1 MKVVHCIYGFNTG
14 GAETMLID
22 IVNEQCKTADV
33 TLVVVNKSY
42 DRSLL
47 DKIDR
52 SVRVVLLNRKPGS
65 RSPFPIL
72 RFNMLLL
79 RLRPD
84 VIHCHQASLAPIIF
98 PIWKNLVFTAHC
110 MNIPTNMFHRYKRIF
125 AISDA
130 VCDEIIGHGYS
141 NVTKVI
147 NGIDVDAIAMRG
159 NERRHSPFHIVQV
172 ARLDKNQKG
181 QDILIKAVA
190 SLKARGNDDIAVDL
204 IGTGVSLQELQ
215 TLAAKCGVESQIRF
229 LGLRDRNYIY
239 AHLKDY
245 DLMCHPSR
253 HEGFGLTVAEAMA
266 ARVPVA
272 VSVGDG
278 PFEIIGRGRLGRG
291 FATEDAEACADAI
304 AEIYDNY
311 AVALQCVDDARRHV
325 AENYSIANTANVY
338 LKNYISCKTDVK

>member
-1 MKVVHCIYGFNTG
+1 MKIVHCIYGFNTG

-110 MNIPTNMFHRYKRIF
+110 MDIPTKMFHRYKLVF
-125 AISDA
+125 AISDSVRA
-130 VCDEIIGHGYS
+130 DIIERGYG
-141 NVTKVI
+141 NVTTVF
-147 NGIDVDAIAMRG
+147 NGIDIDAIGRRG
-159 NERRHSPFHIVQV
+159 DEDHHSPLRIVQV
-172 ARLDKNQKG
+172 GRLDKDNKG
-181 QDILIKAVA
+181 QDILIKAV
-190 SLKARGNDDIAVDL
+190 SLLKARGNDDIAVDF

-278 PFEIIGRGRLGRG
+278 PFEIIGQGLFGRG

-311 AVALQCVDDARRHV
+311 AEALQRVDDARRHV

>member
-1 MKVVHCIYGFNTG
+1 MKIVHCIYGFNTG

-33 TLVVVNKSY
+33 ILVVVNKSY
-42 DRSLL
+42 DRALL

-84 VIHCHQASLAPIIF
+84 VIHSHQASLAPIIL
-98 PIWKNLVFTAHC
+98 PVWR
-110 MNIPTNMFHRYKRIF
+110 NMVLTVHDVSILPKWFQRYKRLF

-130 VCDEIIGHGYS
+130 VYDEIIGHGYS

-147 NGIDVDAIAMRG
+147 NGIDVEAIAMRG
-159 NERRHSPFHIVQV
+159 NEFRHSPFRIVQV
-172 ARLDKNQKG
+172 ARLDKNKKG

-190 SLKARGNDDIAVDL
+190 SLKARGNNDIAVDF

-215 TLAAKCGVESQIRF
+215 TLASECGVESQIRF
-229 LGLRDRNYIY
+229 LGLRDRSYIY

-253 HEGFGLTVAEAMA
+253 FEGFGLTVAEAVA

-272 VSVGDG
+272 VSIGDG
-278 PFEIIGRGRLGRG
+278 PFEIIGRGLFGRG
-291 FATEDAEACADAI
+291 FATENAEACADAI

-311 AVALQCVDDARRHV
+311 AAALQCVDDARRHV
-325 AENYSIANTANVY
+325 GENYSIRTTARAY
-338 LKNYISCKTDVK
+338 LENYI